1 MRNDFE
7 SEIIDMLRERELS
20 VAFITRFLRERGF
33 DVTRQRVERTL
44 RRLAGKGTVEFRVG
58 NNGRKQ
64 YRLAR

>member
-44 RRLAGKGTVEFRVG
+44 RRLAGEGTVEFRVG

>member
-7 SEIIDMLRERELS
+7 SEIVDMLREGELS
-20 VAFITRFLRERGF
+20 VAFITRFLTERGF

-44 RRLAGKGTVEFRVG
+44 RRLVGEGKVEFRVG